1 MASDN
6 GVNKNNEDENG
17 ISDDN
22 ERELSF
28 KSEKAR
34 AKTNFTRTWNK
45 VLFFVEKQRLPS
57 SREIEDACDRL
68 DSAMDSAM
76 DAMAS
81 LSKLYMQNKDMEN
94 RKKVIFEME
103 TIDKEYATAYKA
115 ARRCIELRKVNSSE
129 TPEIQTIDSK
139 NSIDNSEQSERS
151 TEERKSASKAE
162 RSMDR
167 HTGVASCEAST
178 EVGLIDYSHIRN
190 SSSLKT
196 NTTTKCF
203 TSTTETQE
211 NADVNEK
218 ERKKNDIMSNKLAN
232 CDSIENHQDIH
243 ISRDYFGSRPIVN
256 ESRTN
261 AEAVPFEPSAGNTV
275 PTIGQDLWRQLKRVQ
290 IPTFTG
296 DKRHYRSWRA
306 AFLACIDSAPATG
319 EYKLLQLRQYLSGEA
334 LKVIDSLGHSA
345 AAYEAAKDR
354 LERKFGGKRRQI
366 ALYFEELEQFRQIRP
381 ENARDIEEFADL
393 LDVAMI
399 NLRETGQHHEL
410 GDGSLYIK
418 LQRKLPQAMLARYHR
433 WIFENSKEESVI
445 ELRTWI
451 LQEAEFQTI
460 ASETVHGLMGSFT
473 EPTSQPAA
481 RYSNQQTFFGE
492 TTASRKPLNI
502 PCLECGKQHG
512 VWNCREFIRR
522 KLADR
527 WNVAKRLQLCYRCL
541 AQGHQGKTC
550 PRSQPCGQDGCI
562 KLHHKLLHKP
572 GPIEHKLLPPNKT
585 EFERTGDHDLSK
597 RTKYRD
603 TFLTEGN
610 ERTEQTTMVTQSHAR
625 SEGMKSRS

>member
-6 GVNKNNEDENG
+6 SVNKNNDDENG
-17 ISDDN
+17 ISDET
-22 ERELSF
+22 ERKLSL

-34 AKTNFTRTWNK
+34 AKTYFIRTLNK
-45 VLFFVEKQRLPS
+45 LLFLIEKQRLPS
-57 SREIEDACDRL
+57 NREIEDACDRM

-76 DAMAS
+76 DVMAS

-94 RKKVIFEME
+94 RKKVIIEMD
-103 TIDKEYATAYKA
+103 TIVEEYATAYKA
-115 ARRCIELRKVNSSE
+115 ARRCIDLQKAKSSE
-129 TPEIQTIDSK
+129 TPEIQIINAK
-139 NSIDNSEQSERS
+139 NSVDFSKQSERS
-151 TEERKSASKAE
+151 SEDRKSASQE

-167 HTGVASCEAST
+167 DTGVASYEAST
-178 EVGLIDYSHIRN
+178 EVGLIGHIRN
-190 SSSLKT
+190 SSTLKT
-196 NTTTKCF
+196 NATTKCL
-203 TSTTETQE
+203 TCTLETPE
-211 NADVNEK
+211 NAYVNEI
-218 ERKKNDIMSNKLAN
+218 ERKKAN
-232 CDSIENHQDIH
+232 IVSVVNCKDHQG
-243 ISRDYFGSRPIVN
+243 ISRDYCGARPILK
-256 ESRTN
+256 ESRMN
-261 AEAVPFEPSAGNTV
+261 AEAVLFEPSASTCSTV
-275 PTIGQDLWRQLKRVQ
+275 PTIEEDLWRQMKRVQ

-296 DKRHYRSWRA
+296 DKRQYQSWKA

-334 LKVIDSLGHSA
+334 LKVIDSLGHST

-366 ALYFEELEQFRQIRP
+366 ALYLEELEQFRQIRP

-410 GDGSLYIK
+410 GDGSLYTK

-445 ELRTWI
+445 ALRTWI

-460 ASETVHGLMGSFT
+460 ASETVNGLMGSFS
-473 EPTSQPAA
+473 EPTSQPAT

-541 AQGHQGKTC
+541 AHGHRGKTC
-550 PRSQPCGQDGCI
+550 PRSQACGQDGCI
-562 KLHHKLLHKP
+562 KLHHRLLHKP
-572 GPIEHKLLPPNKT
+572 GPIEHKSLPPNKT
-585 EFERTGDHDLSK
+585 EFERTGDHDSSK
-597 RTKYRD
+597 PTKYRD

-610 ERTEQTTMVTQSHAR
+610 ERTEQTTKVTQMHAR
-625 SEGMKSRS
+625 AERMKSRS

>member
-6 GVNKNNEDENG
+6 SISKNNDDENG

-22 ERELSF
+22 EMELSL
-28 KSEKAR
+28 KCEKAR
-34 AKTNFTRTWNK
+34 AKTKFTRTWNNL
-45 VLFFVEKQRLPS
+45 LFLVEKQRLPS
-57 SREIEDACDRL
+57 NREIEDACDRM
-68 DSAMDSAM
+68 DNAMDSAM

-81 LSKLYMQNKDMEN
+81 LSKLYMQNKDMDN
-94 RKKVIFEME
+94 RKNVIIEMD
-103 TIDKEYATAYKA
+103 TIDEDYATAYKA
-115 ARRCIELRKVNSSE
+115 ARRCIVLQKAKSSE
-129 TPEIQTIDSK
+129 TPEIQTIDAK
-139 NSIDNSEQSERS
+139 NSVDFSKQSERS
-151 TEERKSASKAE
+151 SEDRKSASQE
-162 RSMDR
+162 RSMDG
-167 HTGVASCEAST
+167 HTGVASNEAST
-178 EVGLIDYSHIRN
+178 EVGLGGHIRN
-190 SSSLKT
+190 SSTLKT
-196 NTTTKCF
+196 NATTKCL
-203 TSTTETQE
+203 TCTLGTPE
-211 NADVNEK
+211 NEYVNEI
-218 ERKKNDIMSNKLAN
+218 ERKKADIVSVGND
-232 CDSIENHQDIH
+232 DSIEDYQG
-243 ISRDYFGSRPIVN
+243 ISRDYCGAKPILK
-256 ESRTN
+256 ESRMN
-261 AEAVPFEPSAGNTV
+261 AEALLFEPSASNTV
-275 PTIGQDLWRQLKRVQ
+275 PTIEQDLWRQMKRVQ

-296 DKRHYRSWRA
+296 DKRQYQSWRA

-334 LKVIDSLGHSA
+334 LKVIDSLGHST

-366 ALYFEELEQFRQIRP
+366 ALYLEELEQFRQIRP
-381 ENARDIEEFADL
+381 ENARDIEEFADV

-410 GDGSLYIK
+410 GDGSLYTI
-418 LQRKLPQAMLARYHR
+418 LQRKLPQAMFARYHR
-433 WIFENSKEESVI
+433 WIFENSQEESVI
-445 ELRTWI
+445 ALRTWI

-460 ASETVHGLMGSFT
+460 ASETVHGLMGSYT

-481 RYSNQQTFFGE
+481 RYRHQQTFFGE

-502 PCLECGKQHG
+502 PCLECGKKHG

-562 KLHHKLLHKP
+562 KLHHRLLHKP
-572 GPIEHKLLPPNKT
+572 GPIEHKSLPPNKT
-585 EFERTGDHDLSK
+585 EFERTVDHDLSK
-597 RTKYRD
+597 PTKYRD
-603 TFLTEGN
+603 TFLTEGY

-625 SEGMKSRS
+625 AEGMKSRS